1 MAPPRR
7 VALPGG
13 PLRSR
18 LLTLGR
24 GATPLAA
31 RQPDCWS
38 VPAFGAKWIISG
50 RQKVRCGRP
59 ACITNAY
66 SWHNLQLV
74 HRLGDY
80 HGTPII
86 NPLNK
91 HTCASV
97 RRYIGTH
104 TTAHLT
110 WEQTAGGTVRTA
122 RSTRGNTETRAGPN
136 GRRWP
141 HGLRL
146 LPGRPTASGNRVPG
160 GDTGRTKLPNPRAP
174 PVLSDAES

>member
-86 NPLNK
+86 NLTNIR
-91 HTCASV
+91 HTMA
-97 RRYIGTH
+97 RF
-104 TTAHLT
+104 T
-110 WEQTAGGTVRTA
+110 WEQAAGGTVRTA
-122 RSTRGNTETRAGPN
+122 RSARGNTSTRAGSN

-146 LPGRPTASGNRVPG
+146 LPGRPTAPGNRVPG
-160 GDTGRTKLPNPRAP
+160 GDTGRTKLPNPFAP

>member
-86 NPLNK
+86 NLLNK
-91 HTCASV
+91 HTHASV
-97 RRYIGTH
+97 RRYIGTRILQH
-104 TTAHLT
+104 ALH
-110 WEQTAGGTVRTA
+110 
-122 RSTRGNTETRAGPN
+122 
-136 GRRWP
+136 
-141 HGLRL
+141 
-146 LPGRPTASGNRVPG
+146 GNRRPVERCEQPDRPVATRKRG
-160 GDTGRTKLPNPRAP
+160 RGRTGRSEGSPTGLTPGSAHCTGKPRARGGHRA
-174 PVLSDAES
+174 DQIA

>member
-59 ACITNAY
+59 ACMTNAY

-86 NPLNK
+86 NLLPSNSSWRRHNGLSACSY
-91 HTCASV
+91 HWTCCHGETIADWPCCGHV
-97 RRYIGTH
+97 HGTDTAARCKGTGIGSIV
-104 TTAHLT
+104 
-110 WEQTAGGTVRTA
+110 AGRPSYGSGWRIEVTVGPYWLLA
-122 RSTRGNTETRAGPN
+122 PN
-136 GRRWP
+136 G
-141 HGLRL
+141 
-146 LPGRPTASGNRVPG
+146 
-160 GDTGRTKLPNPRAP
+160 
-174 PVLSDAES
+174 